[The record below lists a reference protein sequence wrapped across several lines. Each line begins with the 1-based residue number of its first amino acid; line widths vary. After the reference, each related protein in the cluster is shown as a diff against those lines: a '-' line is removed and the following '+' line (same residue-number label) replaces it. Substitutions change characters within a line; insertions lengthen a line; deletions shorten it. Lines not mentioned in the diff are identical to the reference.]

1 MQYSIFAYGTKAS
14 EAFTLPSNDEW
25 KEVLR
30 NVAFSAD
37 QLSFFDNMPQSQLF
51 RSGASAKNDLK
62 GLMRANVPI
71 CVNVLDTSGTVRA
84 LIGQYSKQQQILLD
98 SGAFRLFQHNM
109 KTGEAQQLDF
119 ELVLNRYRE
128 IIKISHLCSNIH
140 FACPD
145 IVGQQTNSMALISE
159 YLADITDLLHMCANM
174 LIPLQK
180 GPKSIS
186 QCYHDALTTIPARYH
201 QQLIIG
207 LPSNAAALS
216 VDEVL
221 SFLKTDTPTRVHF
234 LGASE
239 SQLVHQAK
247 HVSPNTQF
255 SNDATRIRKWVGKG
269 KLLTTMHQSILDES
283 IDEVWSGSSI
293 PHLDEPGIEFDY
305 TEFLGNLTEY
315 VEQAS
320 LSQLKRLA
328 NKLSTTAG
336 RLKKA
341 CKNDNLIDYI
351 DSLNYGY
358 SDHLLYEFHEEEC
371 RKKLSPR
378 IRQYSVY
385 QLASLGMI

>member
-1 MQYSIFAYGTKAS
+1 
-14 EAFTLPSNDEW
+14 
-25 KEVLR
+25 
-30 NVAFSAD
+30 
-37 QLSFFDNMPQSQLF
+37 
-51 RSGASAKNDLK
+51 
-62 GLMRANVPI
+62 
-71 CVNVLDTSGTVRA
+71 
-84 LIGQYSKQQQILLD
+84 
-98 SGAFRLFQHNM
+98 
-109 KTGEAQQLDF
+109 
-119 ELVLNRYRE
+119 
-128 IIKISHLCSNIH
+128 
-140 FACPD
+140 
-145 IVGQQTNSMALISE
+145 
-159 YLADITDLLHMCANM
+159 
-174 LIPLQK
+174 
-180 GPKSIS
+180 
-186 QCYHDALTTIPARYH
+186 
-201 QQLIIG
+201 
-207 LPSNAAALS
+207 
-216 VDEVL
+216 
-221 SFLKTDTPTRVHF
+221 
-234 LGASE
+234 
-239 SQLVHQAK
+239 
-247 HVSPNTQF
+247 
-255 SNDATRIRKWVGKG
+255 
-269 KLLTTMHQSILDES
+269 MHQSILDES